1 VTRIIVS
8 RLLAGSERLPGGG
21 RGGGKNYS
29 YATDQDEN
37 KETAVTDLA
46 VHPLLVAAHAVARIH
61 HYVLAGIVDA
71 ALVAAYLTGLRQHPP
86 LHQAQ

>member
-8 RLLAGSERLPGGG
+8 RLLAGSECLPGGG
-21 RGGGKNYS
+21 AKIIVTPLITY
-29 YATDQDEN
+29 EN

-46 VHPLLVAAHAVARIH
+46 VYPLLVAAHAVARIH

>member
-1 VTRIIVS
+1 MFAGGGAKIIVTP
-8 RLLAGSERLPGGG
+8 LIT
-21 RGGGKNYS
+21 Y
-29 YATDQDEN
+29 EN

-46 VHPLLVAAHAVARIH
+46 IHPLLVAAHAVARIH